1 VSQGI
6 VGKVIADGL
15 ISLGAGATLLRKR
28 PDKIKE
34 LKKISAEGEK
44 NDFADLDLFEMD
56 MLYKLLGFEN
66 IYAI

>member
-6 VGKVIADGL
+6 VGKVIA
-15 ISLGAGATLLRKR
+15 LGAGATLLRKR